1 LSRCPISREG
11 GAVEDAA
18 DRERARPGD
27 PGLGL
32 DEVGA
37 APLGQGPE
45 RRALDRERL
54 GDARVAPGD
63 DVADE
68 AAVGVEAVEVA
79 VAAQHQ
85 RLVQRGLEVA
95 VGGLDRAVLVRQP
108 TVVA

>member
-1 LSRCPISREG
+1 VNALARVTRASVSTKSALRRSGKARS
-11 GAVEDAA
+11 AA
-18 DRERARPGD
+18 RSIANG
-27 PGLGL
+27 
-32 DEVGA
+32 
-37 APLGQGPE
+37 
-45 RRALDRERL
+45 L

-85 RLVQRGLEVA
+85 RLIQRGLEVA

-108 TVVA
+108 AVVA